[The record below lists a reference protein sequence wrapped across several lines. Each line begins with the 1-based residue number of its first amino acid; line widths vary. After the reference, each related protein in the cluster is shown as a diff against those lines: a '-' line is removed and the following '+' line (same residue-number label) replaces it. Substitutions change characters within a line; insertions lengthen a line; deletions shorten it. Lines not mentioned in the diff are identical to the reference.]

1 MVSACFFHVGQHQL
15 KLVGWEEI
23 RNLDRLQKERR
34 CMAATEQTT
43 AVKRRHRV
51 DASGTA
57 AKTSS
62 GIKEAFIE
70 IFSFLSFFF

>member
-1 MVSACFFHVGQHQL
+1 
-15 KLVGWEEI
+15 
-23 RNLDRLQKERR
+23 
-34 CMAATEQTT
+34 MAATEQTT

-70 IFSFLSFFF
+70 IFSFFKKYFSYNVTVTDSQLQVPDEITNR